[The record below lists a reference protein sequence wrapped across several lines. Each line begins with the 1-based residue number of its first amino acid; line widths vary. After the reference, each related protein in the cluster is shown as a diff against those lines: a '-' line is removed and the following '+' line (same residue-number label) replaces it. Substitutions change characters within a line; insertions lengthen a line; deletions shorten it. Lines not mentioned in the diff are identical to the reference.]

1 MYNLIPHFIHERFSQ
16 RERAGA
22 FAAATLFSDVTGFTR
37 LTETLM
43 QYGKEGAETLTDAL
57 NHVFTPLVGE
67 VYARNGWIAAFV
79 GDAFLGIFPHGDD
92 PDRARRAALET
103 AAQILAFLQQQG
115 TISTRDEDFS
125 FSARIGLSD
134 GPVHWSILGAD
145 NHHTY
150 YFSGAAIAGCTYA
163 ESQAGVG
170 EVIADKLIWP
180 GLAAEVTGKPRETM
194 VILSTLPAPS
204 RPTAGTIPATL
215 PAVSSR
221 ELPREALQ
229 PFVPDAVIDLVTGS
243 GRAETRRAEFRQVV
257 NIFISFD
264 PSPEVELLIDPFV
277 TTILNT
283 AHNHGG
289 YFNKLDASDK
299 GPMILILFG
308 APIAHEN
315 DLERATDFLI
325 ALREQTSTS
334 ALRAIRWRAGI
345 SYGTV
350 YAGIIGSTE
359 RCEYT
364 AIGSVV
370 NLASRLTTAAAW
382 GDIYLS
388 EQAADCKTI
397 KATYLGEHAY
407 KGFAQPQPTYQLVGR
422 KTESPAFFEQ
432 PLIGRQTELARLLAA
447 VQPLFSGQF
456 GGVVC
461 ITGEAGLGKS
471 HLAYEVEQTLRQRD
485 AVTWFTAQTDQILRQ
500 AFNPFTYFLKRY
512 YDQTPD
518 ASDEQN
524 KQRFETR
531 HQALL
536 SALEERRAAESNP
549 RKAEALSGQITEL
562 RRVESVLGALVGL
575 HWPGSLYESLEGE
588 LRYQNSLLAIKAL
601 LLAETFFKPVV
612 LLLEDLQWLDAAS
625 SDVLAMLCRNVS
637 EYPFLVLIT
646 SRYLD
651 DGSPPTLPWAAGIP
665 TLNLNLK
672 VLSPQELRQLTET
685 ILDGDSDE
693 NLLTLL
699 QERTQANPFFVQQFL
714 YYFRENTLLERAPQ
728 GAWRLKSGLPVEV
741 PTTIHALLIAR
752 VDRLAQSVK
761 DVVKAAAV
769 LGREFD
775 DHILAHMLAAD
786 IAAEVHTAEQEQ
798 IWSRV

>member
-1 MYNLIPHFIHERFSQ
+1 MHNLIPHFIHEHFS
-16 RERAGA
+16 RGERAGV
-22 FAAATLFSDVTGFTR
+22 FDAATLFIDVTGFTR

-43 QYGKEGAETLTDAL
+43 QHGKEGAEALTDAL
-57 NHVFTPLVGE
+57 NRVFNPLVGE

-79 GDAFLGIFPHGDD
+79 GDAFLAVFPHGDD
-92 PDRARRAALET
+92 PAHARRTALET
-103 AAQILAFLQQQG
+103 AAQILAFLRQQG
-115 TISTRDEDFS
+115 TVTTRYGDFN

-134 GPVHWSILGAD
+134 GPVHWNILGRD
-145 NHHTY
+145 RRHTY
-150 YFSGAAIAGCTYA
+150 FFSGAAIAGCTYM

-170 EVIADKLIWP
+170 EVVADKLIWP
-180 GLAAEVTGKPRETM
+180 KIVATVTGKPRDELF
-194 VILSTLPAPS
+194 VLSDLLAPS
-204 RPTAGTIPATL
+204 SPIPRIA
-215 PAVSSR
+215 PAV
-221 ELPREALQ
+221 LPREALQ
-229 PFVPDAVIDLVTGS
+229 PFVLDAAIDLVRG
-243 GRAETRRAEFRQVV
+243 GGHDNVAQRAEFRQVV

-264 PSPEVELLIDPFV
+264 PSPEIETLIDPFV
-277 TTILNT
+277 STILDT
-283 AHNHGG
+283 THNHGG

-315 DLERATDFLI
+315 DLERATDFLV
-325 ALREQTSTS
+325 ALREQTSAS
-334 ALRAIRWRAGI
+334 ALRAIQWRAGV

-370 NLASRLTTAAAW
+370 NLASRLTTGAKW
-382 GDIYLS
+382 GEIYLS

-397 KATYLGEHAY
+397 KSTYLGKHPY
-407 KGFAQPQPTYQLVGR
+407 KGFAQSQPTYQLLGH
-422 KTESPAFFEQ
+422 KDEGPTFFEQ
-432 PLIGRQTELARLLAA
+432 PLIGRQTELARVLAA
-447 VQPLFSGQF
+447 VQPLFSGHF

-471 HLAYEVEQTLRQRD
+471 HLAYEVEQTLHRRN

-512 YDQTPD
+512 YDQAPD
-518 ASDEQN
+518 ASCEQN
-524 KQRFETR
+524 KQRFEAR

-536 SALEERRAAESNP
+536 SALEEHRAAESDP
-549 RKAEALSGQITEL
+549 YKAQTLTIQIAEL
-562 RRVESVLGALVGL
+562 HRVQSVLGALVGL

-601 LLAETFFKPVV
+601 LLAETFTKPVV
-612 LLLEDLQWLDAAS
+612 LLLEDLQWLDTAS
-625 SDVLAMLCRNVS
+625 YDVLATLCRNVS
-637 EYPFLVLIT
+637 DYPLLILIT

-651 DGSPPTLPWAAGIP
+651 DGSPPVLPLPAGTP
-665 TLNLNLK
+665 MLDLDLQM
-672 VLSPQELRQLTET
+672 LSPQEMRQLTET
-685 ILDGDSDE
+685 ILDGASDE
-693 NLLTLL
+693 SLLALL

-714 YYFRENTLLERAPQ
+714 YYFRENDLLERTPQ
-728 GAWRLKSGLPVEV
+728 GIWRLKQGLPVEM
-741 PTTIHALLIAR
+741 PTTINALLVAR
-752 VDRLAQSVK
+752 VDRLAQNVK

-775 DHILAHMLAAD
+775 DRILAHMLAAD
-786 IAAEVHTAEQEQ
+786 ISAEVRMAEQEQ